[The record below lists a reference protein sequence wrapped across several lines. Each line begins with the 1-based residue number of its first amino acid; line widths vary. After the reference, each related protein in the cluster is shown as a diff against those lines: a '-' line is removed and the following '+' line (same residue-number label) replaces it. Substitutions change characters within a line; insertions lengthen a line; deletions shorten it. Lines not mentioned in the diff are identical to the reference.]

1 MSREES
7 EVDAETVPGCAK
19 RIGSALLDA
28 RGVQDR
34 RGTLGETPPRIV
46 NVDFHLEQPDQ
57 SVCQQTTSEPAE
69 SYRQRSFRARDVW
82 ASDGSSTRVTNVI
95 FAQALNCQV
104 LRFERRG
111 DMAEYRALVVDSDG
125 VVWKRFE
132 FDVQHD
138 TGAVNYAQRYLERND
153 VEVWQG
159 SRRVAVLN
167 PTLALSS
174 ATVRDFIVERS
185 SSSSRPVRR

>member
-1 MSREES
+1 
-7 EVDAETVPGCAK
+7 
-19 RIGSALLDA
+19 
-28 RGVQDR
+28 
-34 RGTLGETPPRIV
+34 
-46 NVDFHLEQPDQ
+46 
-57 SVCQQTTSEPAE
+57 
-69 SYRQRSFRARDVW
+69 
-82 ASDGSSTRVTNVI
+82 
-95 FAQALNCQV
+95 
-104 LRFERRG
+104 
-111 DMAEYRALVVDSDG
+111 MAEYRALVVDSDG
-125 VVWKRFE
+125 VVVKRFE